1 MQEDRVPSRGEHMSA
16 KNGDKAQFHRVRKQ
30 NIRRR
35 ERNRKFR
42 EALARPESGSS
53 TTPERKSST
62 Q

>member
-1 MQEDRVPSRGEHMSA
+1 MSA

-42 EALARPESGSS
+42 EALGQPESGPS
-53 TTPERKSST
+53 TTPEPKSSPK
-62 Q
+62 